1 MKTLNIDN
9 AMQKENGLDG
19 LIKAAGMFDV
29 HKWSEYPEVKAIV
42 DGLFN
47 EVIQH
52 RKNKDPKS
60 RIRDGE
66 KIKKHL
72 RVLLL
77 DLYVSSQSLNPW
89 RSISKRKGAYKNE
102 VSRYRKLHLKYYFLI
117 PLVNNLVELD
127 YVEEKKGYFD
137 RMKHAGKQTRI
148 KATEKLINKV
158 ESAKFGLKEAIKA
171 KGLLSLVVDNP
182 EVERETIILR
192 DKNKKNVDYEDTEET
207 NRMRDNLRLIN
218 QKLTQNRITLKI
230 NDEQFAELGRRLVAK
245 DNDKGRLPDF
255 SHKTLCRIFNED
267 FQHGGRF
274 FGGWWEIIPKDYRK
288 YIEINHKHV
297 EEVDFSGH
305 HIRILY
311 ALEKQEPPDDP
322 YDLDAEGFSR
332 EDIKQAF
339 LDLIN
344 APDRTATKKA
354 LASDGIKNA
363 EALLNAIEERH
374 KPISHHFYS
383 GVGLSL
389 QYEDSVLAE
398 SVMLRMLD
406 RGVVVLPVHDSF
418 IVRNTYK
425 EELEEVMDQ
434 VFQEQFHVESKMK
447 AKPNV
452 LDVPRDVEEG
462 EDNLLAS
469 PFLETSLEDIFKDMN
484 NYSKHHHLWG
494 MN

>member
-1 MKTLNIDN
+1 MPEAEILASLLK
-9 AMQKENGLDG
+9 M
-19 LIKAAGMFDV
+19 AGMFDV
-29 HKWSEYPEVKAIV
+29 HKWSDYPEVKAIV
-42 DGLFN
+42 DNLFQ

-60 RIRDGE
+60 RIRESD

-102 VSRYRKLHLKYYFLI
+102 VSRYRKLFLKYDFLI
-117 PLVNNLVELD
+117 PLVNDFVKLG
-127 YVEEKKGYFD
+127 YVDEKKGYYD
-137 RMKHAGKQTRI
+137 AVKQAGKQTRI
-148 KATEKLINKV
+148 KATRKLIEV
-158 ESAKFGLKEAIKA
+158 IESAKFGLKEAIKS

-182 EVERETIILR
+182 EVERETIKLR
-192 DKNKKNVDYEDTEET
+192 DKNKKNIDYEDTEET
-207 NRMRDNLRLIN
+207 NRMRDNLRQIN
-218 QKLTQNRITLKI
+218 QKLTQNRITLRI
-230 NDEQFAELGRRLVAK
+230 TDEQFAELGRRLVAK
-245 DNDKGRLPDF
+245 DNEKGRLPDF
-255 SHKTLCRIFNED
+255 SHKTLSRTFNED

-274 FGGWWEIIPKDYRK
+274 YGGWWEYIPKDYRK

-311 ALEKQEPPDDP
+311 AMEQLEPPDDP
-322 YDLDAEGFSR
+322 YALESEDFLR

-339 LDLIN
+339 LVLIN
-344 APDRTATKKA
+344 ASDRTATKKA
-354 LASDGIKNA
+354 LAQDGIKNA
-363 EALLNAIEERH
+363 EALLKAIEERH

-383 GVGLSL
+383 SVGLSL

-418 IVRNTYK
+418 IVRNTFK

-434 VFQEQFHVESKMK
+434 VFQERYRVKSKMK

-462 EDNLLAS
+462 EDNLRAL

-484 NYSKHHHLWG
+484 NYSKHYYLWG

>member
-1 MKTLNIDN
+1 M
-9 AMQKENGLDG
+9 
-19 LIKAAGMFDV
+19 
-29 HKWSEYPEVKAIV
+29 
-42 DGLFN
+42 
-47 EVIQH
+47 
-52 RKNKDPKS
+52 
-60 RIRDGE
+60 
-66 KIKKHL
+66 
-72 RVLLL
+72 
-77 DLYVSSQSLNPW
+77 SSQSLNPW

-102 VSRYRKLHLKYYFLI
+102 VSRYRKLFLRYDYLI

-137 RMKHAGKQTRI
+137 RKKHAGKQTRI
-148 KATEKLINKV
+148 KATEKLIIKI

-182 EVERETIILR
+182 DVERETIKLR
-192 DKNKKNVDYEDTEET
+192 DKNKKNIDYEDTEET

-218 QKLTQNRITLKI
+218 QKLTQSRITLRI
-230 NDEQFAELGRRLVAK
+230 TDEQFAELGRRLVAK
-245 DNDKGRLPDF
+245 DDEKGRLPDF
-255 SHKTLCRIFNED
+255 SHKTLSRIFNED

-274 FGGWWEIIPKDYRK
+274 YGGWWEYIPKDYRK

-305 HIRILY
+305 HIRMLY
-311 ALEKQEPPDDP
+311 AKEHLEPPDDP
-322 YDLDAEGFSR
+322 YNLDAKGFSR

-339 LDLIN
+339 LVLIN
-344 APDRTATKKA
+344 ESERTATKKA
-354 LASDGIKNA
+354 LAKDRIKNA
-363 EALLNAIEERH
+363 EALLKAIEERH
-374 KPISHHFYS
+374 KPISDHFYS

-398 SVMLRMLD
+398 SVMLRMRD

-418 IVRNTYK
+418 IVRSSYR

-434 VFQEQFHVESKMK
+434 VFQERYRVKSKMK

-452 LDVPRDVEEG
+452 LDVPREVEEG

-469 PFLETSLEDIFKDMN
+469 SFLETSFVDIFKDMN
-484 NYSKHHHLWG
+484 NYSKYHYFWG
-494 MN
+494 ID

>member
-1 MKTLNIDN
+1 
-9 AMQKENGLDG
+9 MQNGDGLDG
-19 LIKAAGMFDV
+19 LIKSAGMFDV

-42 DGLFN
+42 NGLFN

-52 RKNKDPKS
+52 RKNKNPKS

-66 KIKKHL
+66 QIKKHL
-72 RVLLL
+72 RVLLI
-77 DLYVSSQSLNPW
+77 DLYVSSHSLNPW
-89 RSISKRKGAYKNE
+89 RSISKRKGSYKNE
-102 VSRYRKLHLKYYFLI
+102 ASRYRKLFLRYDFLI
-117 PLVNNLVELD
+117 PLVNDLVALGYID
-127 YVEEKKGYFD
+127 EKKGYYD
-137 RMKHAGKQTRI
+137 AVKHAGKQTRMN
-148 KATEKLINKV
+148 ATEKLINKI
-158 ESAKFGLKEAIKA
+158 EFADFGLKEALKT

-182 EVERETIILR
+182 KVERETIILR

-218 QKLTQNRITLKI
+218 QKLTQNRITLRI
-230 NDEQFAELGRRLVAK
+230 TDEQFDELERRLVAK
-245 DNDKGRLPDF
+245 DNDEGRLPDF

-274 FGGWWEIIPKDYRK
+274 YGGWWENIPKDYRK

-297 EEVDFSGH
+297 EEVDYSGH

-311 ALEKQEPPDDP
+311 AKEHLEPPDDP
-322 YDLDAEGFSR
+322 YALEPKDFLR

-339 LDLIN
+339 LVLVN
-344 APDRTATKKA
+344 ASDRTATKQV
-354 LASDGIKNA
+354 LAKDGIKNA
-363 EALLNAIEERH
+363 EALLKALEDHH
-374 KPISHHFYS
+374 KPISRYFYS

-398 SVMLRMLD
+398 SVMLRMFE
-406 RGVVVLPVHDSF
+406 RGATVLPVHDSF
-418 IVRNTYK
+418 IVRSSYK
-425 EELEEVMDQ
+425 EELEEVINQ
-434 VFQEQFHVESKMK
+434 VFQERYQVESKMK

-452 LDVPRDVEEG
+452 LVAPREVEEG

-484 NYSKHHHLWG
+484 NYSRYHHLWG
-494 MN
+494 MD